1 MNLMSMLAVP
11 LLAYTLSPSASDN
24 TSSACLNKKLPISY
38 NHSSKRRETLLLKSH
53 SCGELRERHVGQ
65 TVTLAGWVHRRR
77 DHGGMVFVDLRDS
90 AGTVQVVFNPLMSQ
104 KAYHLAESLRNEY
117 VIQVAGEVVRRPRG
131 TENPKIATGEVEVT
145 AKEST
150 ILNAAKTPP
159 FYINEDVE
167 VEESLCL
174 KNRYLYLRR
183 SRMKDNLFLRHRVV
197 KFIRDFLDARGFIE
211 VETPILIR
219 STPEG
224 ARDYLVP
231 SRLNPGKFYALPQ
244 SPQQLK
250 QILMVAGFEKYFQI
264 ARCFRDEDL
273 RADRQPEFTQLDLEM
288 SFIEE
293 EDIMRLMEELFAS
306 LAQTV
311 KPEMRLL
318 KPFPRLSYNEA
329 LNRYGTDK
337 PDLRFGMQLKDI
349 SDIAAQTDFSV
360 LRSVVERGGKVQG
373 ICVPQCA
380 YYSRNQLDELVN
392 FAKGSGAQGL
402 ITISCTGESLS
413 LDTVKSAVAKYLT
426 QDQLEGIAAR
436 FEAKP
441 GDLLLIIADEGK
453 AVRKALSDLRQEMA
467 RRLDMADPGLFAF
480 AFIVDFPLVEWNEA
494 TNSWEVMHHPFT
506 APREEDM
513 ALLDTEPSRVTARHY
528 DIVCN
533 GCELGSGSIRNHNRK
548 LQEKVFG
555 LLGYSEE
562 EMESRFGTL
571 LRALEYGAPPHGGIA
586 IGLDR
591 LVMLLAGEQ
600 TIREV
605 IAFPK
610 NQNAADLMFDAPSG
624 VHTEQLD
631 ELNLRLKAEEV
642 VTS

>member
-1 MNLMSMLAVP
+1 MYCITAF
-11 LLAYTLSPSASDN
+11 LLTLGASKGKNIDLF
-24 TSSACLNKKLPISY
+24 CLNIELLISY
-38 NHSSKRRETLLLKSH
+38 NHATNQSETCLLKSH
-53 SCGELRERHVGQ
+53 SCGELSEKQIGQ

-77 DHGGMVFVDLRDS
+77 DHGGMVFIDLRDS
-90 AGTVQVVFNPLMSQ
+90 EGIVQVVFNPLMSE
-104 KAYHLAESLRNEY
+104 KAYRVADLLRNEY
-117 VIQVAGEVVRRPRG
+117 VIQVAGEVVQRPRG
-131 TENPKIATGEVEVT
+131 TENPKLATGEVEV
-145 AKEST
+145 AAREAT
-150 ILNAAKTPP
+150 ILNPAKTPP

-183 SRMKDNLFLRHRVV
+183 SRVKDNLVLRHRVV

-211 VETPILIR
+211 VETPVLIK

-250 QILMVAGFEKYFQI
+250 QILMIAGFEKYFQI

-288 SFIEE
+288 SFVEE
-293 EDIMRLMEELFAS
+293 EDILRLMEELFTS
-306 LAQTV
+306 LAETAE
-311 KPEMRLL
+311 PEMRVL

-329 LNRYGTDK
+329 MEHYGTDK
-337 PDLRFGMQLKDI
+337 PDMRFGMELEDI
-349 SDIAAQTDFSV
+349 SDIAAQSNFDVFRHV
-360 LRSVVERGGKVQG
+360 LERGGKVKG
-373 ICVPQCA
+373 IRVPQCA
-380 YYSRNQLDELVN
+380 HYSRHQLDELVD
-392 FAKGSGAQGL
+392 FAKGWGAEGL
-402 ITISCTGESLS
+402 ITMAFTGESSPLEK
-413 LDTVKSAVAKYLT
+413 VKSAVAKHLT

-441 GDLLLIIADEGK
+441 SDLLLIVADKDEV
-453 AVRKALSDLRQEMA
+453 VRQTLSELRQEMA
-467 RRLDMADPGLFAF
+467 RRLNMADVGLLAF
-480 AFIVDFPLVEWNEA
+480 AFIVDFPLFEWNKA
-494 TNSWEVMHHPFT
+494 TNRWETMHHPFT

-513 ALLDTEPSRVTARHY
+513 LLLDTEPSRVTARHY
-528 DIVCN
+528 DFVCN
-533 GCELGSGSIRNHNRK
+533 GCELGSGSIRNHKRK
-548 LQEKVFG
+548 LQEKVFS

-562 EMESRFGTL
+562 EMERRFGTL

-610 NQNAADLMFDAPSG
+610 NQNAADLMFDAPSA
-624 VHTEQLD
+624 VHKEQLD
-631 ELNLRLKAEEV
+631 ELNLRLKAEEAV
-642 VTS
+642 KI